1 MSGQEF
7 RVSSSEPLGWL
18 VTITDPVRMF
28 ELSPPFK
35 VGRDPSTCSL
45 IIDEDLYKK
54 NEKNFENNKRLWIF
68 RRHFIV
74 EKKIGVKSAVLID
87 LSTKSKEGIQEGCRK
102 S

>member
-1 MSGQEF
+1 M
-7 RVSSSEPLGWL
+7 GWL